1 MKTKLFKWFAGILI
15 VPVIVII
22 GVITFLSTPTGKSV
36 LTNQIEKMI
45 SNSAQKVQIGNL
57 TGSIFSKF
65 QVSELSIADQ
75 SGTWL
80 EIKDLEVE
88 WKPIFLIFGMEAR
101 LYGIGAKKVIVRR
114 QPTPPQQ
121 NSDGG
126 MFVLPVDIFIDALS
140 VDEIF
145 LVEFNAK
152 FLLEGRAVIKP
163 PYYPVAMQVS
173 AKRLD
178 AVRGNLELSS
188 TLNPEQEELALS
200 LDLTEAEGGVIA
212 SMLNLKE
219 QPALEFSL
227 WGDGT
232 FRDWFGNLN
241 LYANNSMV
249 AAGKLE
255 TGYENGSI
263 KLNINV
269 AGNISNILP
278 PQFETLVAGDFEL
291 LLNSEIVQGNY
302 IDLTNL
308 SYTSDFFEVSGKAKL
323 TAQGTP
329 VNFNANL
336 NLNLPEEQQF
346 AIPTLNSIRLS
357 SAELALDYITTDQD
371 SIWNLN
377 GTVNKFDLYEN
388 SFEMVGIKALGSV
401 SSDSDSKQL
410 RYPFD
415 ISLNVKSPKL
425 AYLDLHELIGESG
438 SISATGVANSLDN
451 FSIET
456 GLLTGDIGRLKL
468 FAKLFGQ

>member
-22 GVITFLSTPTGKSV
+22 GVIAFFSTPTGKSV
-36 LTNQIEKMI
+36 LTHQIEKMI

-65 QVSELSIADQ
+65 QVSEISIADQ

-88 WKPIFLIFGMEAR
+88 WKPIYLIFGMEVR
-101 LYGIGAKKVIVRR
+101 LYEIGAKKVVVHR
-114 QPTPPQQ
+114 QPTSSQQ
-121 NSDGG
+121 YSDGG
-126 MFVLPVDIFIDALS
+126 MFVLPVDIFINALS

-145 LVEFNAK
+145 LVEKGFGFNAK

-163 PYYPVAMQVS
+163 PYYPVVMQVT

-178 AVRGNLELSS
+178 AIRGNLALSS
-188 TLNPEQEELALS
+188 TFNPEQEELALS
-200 LDLTEAEGGVIA
+200 LDLVEAEGGVIA
-212 SMLNLKE
+212 SILKLKE

-232 FRDWFGNLN
+232 FRDWFGNFK
-241 LYANNSMV
+241 LYANKSMV
-249 AAGKLE
+249 ALGKLE
-255 TGYENGSI
+255 TGFENGSI
-263 KLNINV
+263 KLNTNI
-269 AGNISNILP
+269 AGNISNISP

-291 LLNSEIVQGNY
+291 LLNSEIMQGNN

-308 SYTSDFFEVSGKAKL
+308 RYTSDFFDVSGKATL
-323 TAQGTP
+323 TTQGTP
-329 VNFNANL
+329 VNFTANL
-336 NLNLPEEQQF
+336 NLNLPEEQHF

-357 SAELALDYITTDQD
+357 SADLALDYITTDQD
-371 SIWNLN
+371 PIWNLN
-377 GTVNKFDLYEN
+377 GTVNKFDLYGN
-388 SFEMVGIKALGSV
+388 LFEMVGINALGSV

-410 RYPFD
+410 RFPFD
-415 ISLNVKSPKL
+415 IDLNVKSAKL

-451 FSIET
+451 FSIES
-456 GLLTGDIGRLKL
+456 GLLTGDIGRFKL
-468 FAKLFGQ
+468 FA